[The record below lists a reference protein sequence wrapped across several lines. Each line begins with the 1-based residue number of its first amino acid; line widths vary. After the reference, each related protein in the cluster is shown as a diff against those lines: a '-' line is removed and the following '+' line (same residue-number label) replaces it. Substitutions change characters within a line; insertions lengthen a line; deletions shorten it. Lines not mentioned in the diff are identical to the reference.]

1 MKPYNEVFSFGYK
14 SYNNKMTEELSKAY
28 DPKVTEEK
36 IYKLWQESGYFNP
49 DNFANL
55 KNLKLKTK
63 NYSIHLPPPNV
74 TGSLHMGHALN
85 ATIAD
90 ILIRYHRMKGYK
102 TVWFPGIDH
111 AGIATQNVVEKQ
123 LKKEGL
129 SRWDL
134 GREKFIEKVWE
145 WKEKYGGIILEQL
158 KRLGASCDWSRA
170 RFTMDPDY
178 ANWVKKAFIHY
189 CEKGLIYRGKR
200 VVSWCP
206 RCQTSLSDLEIEY
219 KPEKAKLWYIR
230 YPLKTQIKTD
240 DDRPRGKSPRSPLRS
255 AESAF
260 VVVAT
265 TRPESMLG
273 DAAVA
278 VNPKDKRYKKL
289 IGESVNLLL
298 VGREIPI
305 IADDAIDMNFGTGA
319 VKVTPAHDLLDAE
332 IAERHG
338 LPFYQVIDERGRMTV
353 GAGKD
358 FEGLKVLEAR
368 EKVVAKLQELGLI
381 EKIEDYQHNLAVCY
395 RCGATLEPMLSDQWF
410 LKMSEL
416 AEKTLKPV
424 KSGKVKIIPQ
434 NFEKILFSWLENIK
448 DWCISRQIWW
458 GHQIPVY
465 FCKQAQTD
473 PSTSAEH
480 GAGHSADY
488 TRTDAE
494 KFIVA
499 TEKPEQC
506 PFCKECEMEQSQD
519 VLDTWFS
526 SALWPLAGLSEKDV
540 EDFYP
545 SNVLITAR
553 DIINLWVARM
563 IFSGLEFVK
572 KEPFPEVLIHAT
584 ILTKEGKRMSKSLGT
599 GIDPL
604 ELIEKYGADATRF
617 GIIWQAMGT
626 QDIHWDETAVMAG
639 KKFANKLWN
648 IARYVRSVR
657 DDRDENVSIE
667 RSDRS
672 PNIEHVD
679 DKPIL
684 EKLRIIE
691 TEVRA
696 NIESYELGP
705 ALHKIYD
712 FIWHEFAD
720 KYIEASKKRDD
731 EEVKKVLLALLLGS
745 LKILHPFMPFITEE
759 IYQILPTENKK
770 LLMIE
775 RWN

>member
-1 MKPYNEVFSFGYK
+1 M
-14 SYNNKMTEELSKAY
+14 
-28 DPKVTEEK
+28 
-36 IYKLWQESGYFNP
+36 
-49 DNFANL
+49 
-55 KNLKLKTK
+55 
-63 NYSIHLPPPNV
+63 
-74 TGSLHMGHALN
+74 
-85 ATIAD
+85 
-90 ILIRYHRMKGYK
+90 
-102 TVWFPGIDH
+102 
-111 AGIATQNVVEKQ
+111 
-123 LKKEGL
+123 
-129 SRWDL
+129 
-134 GREKFIEKVWE
+134 
-145 WKEKYGGIILEQL
+145 
-158 KRLGASCDWSRA
+158 
-170 RFTMDPDY
+170 
-178 ANWVKKAFIHY
+178 
-189 CEKGLIYRGKR
+189 
-200 VVSWCP
+200 
-206 RCQTSLSDLEIEY
+206 
-219 KPEKAKLWYIR
+219 
-230 YPLKTQIKTD
+230 
-240 DDRPRGKSPRSPLRS
+240 
-255 AESAF
+255 
-260 VVVAT
+260 
-265 TRPESMLG
+265 
-273 DAAVA
+273 
-278 VNPKDKRYKKL
+278 
-289 IGESVNLLL
+289 
-298 VGREIPI
+298 
-305 IADDAIDMNFGTGA
+305 
-319 VKVTPAHDLLDAE
+319 
-332 IAERHG
+332 
-338 LPFYQVIDERGRMTV
+338 
-353 GAGKD
+353 
-358 FEGLKVLEAR
+358 
-368 EKVVAKLQELGLI
+368 
-381 EKIEDYQHNLAVCY
+381 
-395 RCGATLEPMLSDQWF
+395 
-410 LKMSEL
+410 
-416 AEKTLKPV
+416 
-424 KSGKVKIIPQ
+424 
-434 NFEKILFSWLENIK
+434 
-448 DWCISRQIWW
+448 
-458 GHQIPVY
+458 
-465 FCKQAQTD
+465 
-473 PSTSAEH
+473 
-480 GAGHSADY
+480 
-488 TRTDAE
+488 
-494 KFIVA
+494 
-499 TEKPEQC
+499 
-506 PFCKECEMEQSQD
+506 
-519 VLDTWFS
+519 DTWFS